1 MFLYDKMKT
10 NISIPTLILWL
21 STILLIW
28 TSIMDYSTYSLGINT
43 YAMYFLIGI
52 ILIIVLYK
60 SRSNNLILW
69 NLPIISGVFFLT
81 EIFNFIGFSFY
92 PSTSFFL
99 IYTVIF
105 SIVLIASLILI
116 KKESI
121 PFDFKKCKS
130 MLVISLTLFAVL
142 TGYLIQWTT

>member
-1 MFLYDKMKT
+1 MKT

>member
-1 MFLYDKMKT
+1 MKT

-28 TSIMDYSTYSLGINT
+28 TSIMDYSTYSMGINT

-60 SRSNNLILW
+60 SRSNNLMLW
-69 NLPIISGVFFLT
+69 NLPIISSVFFLT

-121 PFDFKKCKS
+121 PFDFKKNKS
-130 MLVISLTLFAVL
+130 MLVISLALFSVL